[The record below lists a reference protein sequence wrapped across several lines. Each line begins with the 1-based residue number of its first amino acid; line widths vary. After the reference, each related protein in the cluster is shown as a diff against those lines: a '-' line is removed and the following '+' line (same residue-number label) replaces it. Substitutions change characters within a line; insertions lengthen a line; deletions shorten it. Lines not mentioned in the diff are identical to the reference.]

1 LKIAIVNQP
10 WNHAP
15 PRKGGSIAIWT
26 WEVARRL
33 AARHEVYVYA
43 RRDGKEGGYEEID
56 GIRCVR
62 FPIRT
67 DLRANKWLQRISR
80 RAFDSRFFYR
90 LYLERV
96 ARDLGDRRPDVI
108 HMHNFSQHVPII
120 RRRNPDA
127 TIVLHMHCEWLS
139 QLERSRI
146 AARLADADL
155 VLGCSDF
162 ITGKTRDRF
171 PEFAPRCRTVY
182 NGVDVDAFAPTPAA
196 GNRGDDRKHV
206 LFVGRITPEKALH
219 VMIESLKLVRDRF
232 PDLQVDIVGP
242 DAETPKSYIVDLS
255 DDDRVR
261 SLAAE
266 YDGRYYERLQSLA
279 RNRLGDA
286 ARFSGLVHQSHLP
299 PHYRA
304 ADLLLNPSFSE
315 SFGMSLIEAMACG
328 IPVVAT
334 RVGGMTGIVA
344 DGETGL
350 VVEPGDAPAL
360 AEATSALLADDSR
373 RREMGAAARRR
384 ALELF
389 SWERVTEA
397 LDALYR
403 EHAGVRHAQ

>member
-255 DDDRVR
+255 DDNRVR

-286 ARFSGLVHQSHLP
+286 ARFSGLVHRRITAP
-299 PHYRA
+299 PTCCSTPR
-304 ADLLLNPSFSE
+304 
-315 SFGMSLIEAMACG
+315 
-328 IPVVAT
+328 
-334 RVGGMTGIVA
+334 
-344 DGETGL
+344 
-350 VVEPGDAPAL
+350 
-360 AEATSALLADDSR
+360 SANRS
-373 RREMGAAARRR
+373 G
-384 ALELF
+384 
-389 SWERVTEA
+389 
-397 LDALYR
+397 
-403 EHAGVRHAQ
+403 